1 MRTSPWMLLATA
13 RIRIAEG
20 YAEEEEEMV
29 VAVVLLVLAVVL
41 RTCPAMKRRR
51 RNRCSPSLLILRMAQ
66 IDR

>member
-1 MRTSPWMLLATA
+1 
-13 RIRIAEG
+13 
-20 YAEEEEEMV
+20 MV
-29 VAVVLLVLAVVL
+29 VAVVLLVLAVVP